1 MNPFPTINCLAF
13 VAYSGARIVDGAW
26 YVTGQPSTPAY
37 AAIAAAGI
45 KAVVCVRQPGE
56 PVAPPPVP
64 PPPPFD
70 TGEAAA
76 LAALHV
82 SYTNI
87 PITRTMTQAQFN
99 IAATQAAI
107 AYLNAIAQGPGLIHC
122 STGDRENRGRAIAF
136 GEKVHGADGTVDLR
150 AVANRRG
157 HVQNALVIGD
167 RIEAALG
174 GIAEIA
180 NDDHASRSDQTV
192 QKTATSAPALAAR
205 ANGHQ
210 GRVRAT
216 TALTAI
222 AVPASG
228 ARM

>member
-122 STGDRENRGRAIAF
+122 STGDRASSVF
-136 GEKVHGADGTVDLR
+136 
-150 AVANRRG
+150 AVALIGAGLSNTDA
-157 HVQNALVIGD
+157 VSYACNSLLLANSSMIALVQGYTYPNAEAE
-167 RIEAALG
+167 RFRAAAAAAL
-174 GIAEIA
+174 
-180 NDDHASRSDQTV
+180 SR
-192 QKTATSAPALAAR
+192 P
-205 ANGHQ
+205 
-210 GRVRAT
+210 
-216 TALTAI
+216 
-222 AVPASG
+222 
-228 ARM
+228 